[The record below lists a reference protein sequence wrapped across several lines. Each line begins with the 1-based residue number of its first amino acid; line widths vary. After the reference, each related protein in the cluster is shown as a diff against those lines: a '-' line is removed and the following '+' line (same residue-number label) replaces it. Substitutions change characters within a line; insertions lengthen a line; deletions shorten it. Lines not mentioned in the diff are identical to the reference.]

1 MNKDFLHKK
10 KKINL
15 YKKVTLI
22 KSFCKKDKML
32 EFILL
37 VIGLVLLVKGADVF
51 VDKSS
56 LLARNLGVSS
66 LSIGLTLVSFGTSLP
81 ELLVSVIS
89 AWKKT
94 TDIAIGN
101 IVGANIA
108 NILLILGIV
117 LMMTPLT
124 LKKATIWR
132 EIPISFFAALFLLIA
147 VNKTFFDYQGKITR
161 IEGIIMLSFFVL
173 FIYHIR
179 MLIKDRK
186 TKYINDKKAQNI
198 THIELYGKIILGLA
212 ALYLGGQWVVNGV
225 VEIAQQ
231 LGVSQFLISS
241 TIVAVGTTLPELF
254 TAIAAI
260 RKKEFDLAI
269 GNIIGSNIFNILFI
283 LGITSVIT
291 SISHPISANFN
302 IIFLIFT
309 TLLIFLFLFIG
320 EKYKLKKWHGLVFLF
335 LYGIYLAYL
344 I

>member
-1 MNKDFLHKK
+1 
-10 KKINL
+10 
-15 YKKVTLI
+15 
-22 KSFCKKDKML
+22 ML
-32 EFILL
+32 ESVLL
-37 VIGLVLLVKGADVF
+37 VVGIVLLVKGADVF
-51 VDKSS
+51 VDKSL
-56 LLARNLGVSS
+56 LLARKLGVSS
-66 LSIGLTLVSFGTSLP
+66 LVIGLTIAALGTSLP
-81 ELLVSVIS
+81 ELVVSITS

-108 NILLILGIV
+108 NIILILGIV

-147 VNKTFFDYQGKITR
+147 VNKTFFDHQGRITR

-173 FIYHIR
+173 FMYHIYL
-179 MLIKDRK
+179 LIKNKK
-186 TKYINDKKAQNI
+186 TKNRDDKEIQKI
-198 THIELYGKIILGLA
+198 PHIKLYGKIILGLA
-212 ALYLGGQWVVNGV
+212 ALSLGGQWVVNGV
-225 VEIAQQ
+225 VEIAQKV
-231 LGVSQFLISS
+231 GVSQFLISS

-254 TAIAAI
+254 TSIAAI

-291 SISHPISANFN
+291 PISHPISANFN
-302 IIFLIFT
+302 ILFLIFV

-320 EKYKLKKWHGLVFLF
+320 EKYKLKKWQGLVFLF
-335 LYGIYLAYL
+335 LYGVYVASL
-344 I
+344 ILRG